1 MKVLIVIDM
10 QNDFTT
16 GVLGNPQT
24 AAVTANVVKKINE
37 FRKSEKDGR
46 IIATLD
52 THTEDYMNT
61 QEGKN
66 LPVVHC
72 VRGTDGWKL
81 DERIEAVRAEGDIMV
96 EKPAFGSA
104 ELPAVIRKAAGGKDI
119 EEIEF
124 IGVCTDICV
133 ISNAMIV
140 KAAFPEVPI
149 VINSECC
156 AGVTPQSHE
165 NALSAM
171 AVCQM
176 KIERNEA

>member
-66 LPVVHC
+66 LPVPHC
-72 VRGTDGWKL
+72 IRGSEGWKL
-81 DERIEAVRAEGDIMV
+81 VPEVEKALGKDCTIV
-96 EKPAFGSA
+96 EKPTFGA
-104 ELPAVIRKAAGGKDI
+104 INLPEIIGDGKDI
-119 EEIEF
+119 EEFWF

-133 ISNAMIV
+133 ISNAMII
-140 KAAFPEVPI
+140 KAAYPEIPVK
-149 VINSECC
+149 VISNCC
-156 AGVTPQSHE
+156 AGVTPESHE
-165 NALSAM
+165 NALNAM
-171 AVCQM
+171 KVVQM
-176 KIERNEA
+176 TVE

>member
-16 GVLGNPQT
+16 GVLGNSQT

-66 LPVVHC
+66 LPVPHC
-72 VRGTDGWKL
+72 IRGSEGWKL
-81 DERIEAVRAEGDIMV
+81 VPDVEKALGKDCTIV
-96 EKPAFGSA
+96 EKPTFGA
-104 ELPAVIRKAAGGKDI
+104 INLPEIIGDGKDI
-119 EEIEF
+119 EEFLF

-133 ISNAMIV
+133 ISNAMII
-140 KAAFPEVPI
+140 KAAYSEIPVR
-149 VINSECC
+149 VISDCC
-156 AGVTPQSHE
+156 AGVSPESHE
-165 NALSAM
+165 NALNAM
-171 AVCQM
+171 KVVQM
-176 KIERNEA
+176 IVE

>member
-66 LPVVHC
+66 LPVPHC
-72 VRGTDGWKL
+72 IRGSEGWKL
-81 DERIEAVRAEGDIMV
+81 VPEVKKALGKDCTIV
-96 EKPAFGSA
+96 EKPTFGA
-104 ELPAVIRKAAGGKDI
+104 INLPEIIGDGKDI
-119 EEIEF
+119 EEFLF

-133 ISNAMIV
+133 ISNAMII
-140 KAAFPEVPI
+140 KAAYPEIPVS
-149 VINSECC
+149 VISDCC
-156 AGVTPQSHE
+156 AGVSPESHE
-165 NALSAM
+165 NALNAM
-171 AVCQM
+171 KVVQM
-176 KIERNEA
+176 IVE